1 MPICLLSL
9 EHIPTAVIQ
18 APENFP
24 TWKGM
29 VVNLI
34 HKDFYLGS
42 LNFSILPPCHLV
54 YLIEIPQM
62 GLSQTSVVLLR
73 KFWGNVFSQNK

>member
-34 HKDFYLGS
+34 RKDLLGESQFFNSAPMSFSLFDRNSTDGS
-42 LNFSILPPCHLV
+42 LSNKR
-54 YLIEIPQM
+54 
-62 GLSQTSVVLLR
+62 VLR
-73 KFWGNVFSQNK
+73 AKFWGNVFSQNK